1 MNPVRS
7 RARNVVAS
15 PEGIAGA
22 ATSNGMKVAILHDY
36 LNQYGGAE
44 RVLASLLEMY
54 PEADL
59 YTLLYDKERTKG
71 AFEGRVTG
79 TSRIDIPLVRHHHRA
94 FIPFMPF
101 AAATLTSSR
110 NPYDLVISSTAGYGK
125 GINIAGKVH
134 VSYCHS
140 PLRYAWE
147 FDYLKG
153 VPFSPWPL
161 RKALLQPIAR
171 TLKYWDRNAAGR
183 VDVFLANSH
192 FIANKVNAYYGR
204 KAEVVYPPVDT
215 AFWKSL
221 SRSELKT
228 NQISTKNYYLMV
240 GRLLYYKRF
249 DLGIRVFNTLK
260 KPLVIIGA
268 GPEEEKLKKLA
279 TSPLITFLRD
289 LSDEE
294 LRRYYAQAKA
304 LIFPQVEDFGLVAA
318 EAQACG
324 TPVIAYGKG
333 GGAEIVVDGV
343 TGLHFAPQTPEA
355 LMDAIA
361 RFEGLSFRRSAIV
374 ANAKRF
380 SRATFVKDVKRVIAR
395 AVAFA

>member
-1 MNPVRS
+1 
-7 RARNVVAS
+7 
-15 PEGIAGA
+15 
-22 ATSNGMKVAILHDY
+22 MKVAILHDY

-44 RVLASLLEMY
+44 RVLKVLLDLF
-54 PEADL
+54 PDADL
-59 YTLLYDKERTKG
+59 YTLLYDEKKTKELFK
-71 AFEGRVTG
+71 GRVTK
-79 TSRIDIPLVRHHHRA
+79 TSFLDNPFIGNHHRA

-101 AAATLTSSR
+101 AAATLTSPR

-147 FDYLKG
+147 FDYLKS

-161 RKALLQPIAR
+161 RKAVLQPIAR
-171 TLKYWDRNAAGR
+171 VLKYWDRNAAGR

-192 FIANKVNAYYGR
+192 FIADKVNAYYGR

-215 AFWKSL
+215 AFWKPL
-221 SRSELKT
+221 SRTELKT
-228 NQISTKNYYLMV
+228 NQPSTKNYYLMV

-249 DLGIRVFNTLK
+249 DLGIRVFNALK

-279 TSPLITFLRD
+279 TSPLITFIRD
-289 LSDEE
+289 PSDEE
-294 LRRYYAQAKA
+294 LRRYYARAKA
-304 LIFPQVEDFGLVAA
+304 VVFPQVEDFGLVAA

-333 GGAEIVVDGV
+333 GGAEIVIDGV
-343 TGLHFAPQTPEA
+343 SGLHFASQTPEA

-361 RFEGLSFRRSAIV
+361 KFESQSFSRPAIV

-380 SRATFVKDVKRVIAR
+380 SQSTFVKDVKRVIAR

>member
-1 MNPVRS
+1 
-7 RARNVVAS
+7 
-15 PEGIAGA
+15 
-22 ATSNGMKVAILHDY
+22 MKVAILHDY

-71 AFEGRVTG
+71 VFEGRVTG
-79 TSRIDIPLVRHHHRA
+79 TSRMDIPLVRHRHRA
-94 FIPFMPF
+94 FIPAMPL
-101 AAATLTSSR
+101 AAATLTSAR
-110 NPYDLVISSTAGYGK
+110 NPYDLVISSSAGYGK

-147 FDYLKG
+147 FDYLKS

-161 RKALLQPIAR
+161 RETVLKPIAR
-171 TLKYWDRNAAGR
+171 LLKRWDRNAARR
-183 VDVFLANSH
+183 VDVFIANSH
-192 FIANKVNAYYGR
+192 FIADKVRAYYGR
-204 KAEVVYPPVDT
+204 EAEVVYPPVDT
-215 AFWKSL
+215 AFWKPL
-221 SRSELKT
+221 SRTELKT
-228 NQISTKNYYLMV
+228 NQLSTKNYYLMV

-249 DLGIRVFNTLK
+249 DIGIRAFNELGL
-260 KPLVIIGA
+260 PLVIVGA

-279 TSPLITFLRD
+279 TSPLITFKKD
-289 LSDEE
+289 LTDEE
-294 LRRYYAQAKA
+294 LRAEYARAKA

-333 GGAEIVVDGV
+333 GGSEIVVNSV
-343 TGLHFAPQTPEA
+343 TGLHFTSQTSEA
-355 LMDAIA
+355 LKDAV
-361 RFEGLSFRRSAIV
+361 RQFETVKFDRRAV
-374 ANAKRF
+374 VKNAKRF
-380 SRATFVKDVKRVIAR
+380 SKDAFIKDMRRVIAR
-395 AVAFA
+395 VTSFA